1 MHIHL
6 IIYWC
11 SRFIPS
17 YMYLKLLKESDPPSL
32 YCALLL
38 LLWCGSIPYLGKHIT
53 SCTSEF
59 LIYNTSNPELRNT
72 AVSFVILDPLYHPIP
87 WAPEVFLARFP
98 VSVMS
103 LLWPARKT
111 SGAERYCFDSA
122 EPIGCLVQIL
132 DEIDLNR
139 LVIGTALS
147 KQ

>member
-111 SGAERYCFDSA
+111 SGTQGMLHRA
-122 EPIGCLVQIL
+122 
-132 DEIDLNR
+132 DETQPGRKTCPR
-139 LVIGTALS
+139 LHFGFHFGLYHVS
-147 KQ
+147 R